1 MNINDREHYEL
12 MMQFEK
18 SFPGNCYDREPKKL
32 WQKGIIYENG
42 KVNELFIVYRMGYAH
57 RTCIANLEECE
68 ENMDIKEGMK
78 LVKRLLIDSVNNQK
92 KSIELLD
99 KNIEEIN
106 KQLEKWKIG
115 EEK

>member
-32 WQKGIIYENG
+32 WAKGIIYENG
-42 KVNELFIVYRMGYAH
+42 IINEFFIKYRMGYAH

-68 ENMDIKEGMK
+68 EIIETNDARVKKILKKHFDSDFFDDVVKE
-78 LVKRLLIDSVNNQK
+78 IDAVYQY
-92 KSIELLD
+92 
-99 KNIEEIN
+99 
-106 KQLEKWKIG
+106 
-115 EEK
+115 